1 MWRAGVLVLRWL
13 CVKRWCDTPSPIKKK
28 SHSLCATVITRMFN
42 TSIPEQVIVDTSH
55 LIRAPRLSGVI
66 STLQQQAVTASINN
80 TVSDPI
86 ASPTSRP
93 RMSTTV
99 LFCQPCLVFQQLYN
113 YPLTCH
119 YHALMLCITY
129 LILAWSAYGVK

>member
-1 MWRAGVLVLRWL
+1 
-13 CVKRWCDTPSPIKKK
+13 
-28 SHSLCATVITRMFN
+28 MFN
-42 TSIPEQVIVDTSH
+42 TSIPEQAIVDTSH

-66 STLQQQAVTASINN
+66 SALQQQAVTASINN

-93 RMSTTV
+93 SMSTTV
-99 LFCQPCLVFQQLYN
+99 LFCQPCLVFQQPYN

-119 YHALMLCITY
+119 YHALMLCIT
-129 LILAWSAYGVK
+129 